1 MRNTIY
7 KNHPDGPA
15 GYLVRNRKTIKF
27 DAVERTTHYN
37 VYPNQL
43 NRLKRVENCIPSNH
57 SPCFLKLP
65 KIPRTVW
72 FSNPNFSVF
81 PCKFKAV
88 ARADVIHFVNLCAA
102 VFSTLFVIVFYF
114 IVISFFFFNMHTNR
128 KSKFSGAT
136 GYLGC
141 SRWNTGLLFER
152 IYSYSF
158 TVNRSLIMY
167 AWCVGL

>member
-1 MRNTIY
+1 MSPHRLFTVFKRTSLTSLIAWEKISKEGEKPKETWVRSTIY

-15 GYLVRNRKTIKF
+15 GYLVRNRKTIKL

-65 KIPRTVW
+65 KQNGANRLIFQPE
-72 FSNPNFSVF
+72 FPVF

-102 VFSTLFVIVFYF
+102 VFSTLFVIVF
-114 IVISFFFFNMHTNR
+114 
-128 KSKFSGAT
+128 
-136 GYLGC
+136 
-141 SRWNTGLLFER
+141 LFHC
-152 IYSYSF
+152 Y
-158 TVNRSLIMY
+158 
-167 AWCVGL
+167 

>member
-1 MRNTIY
+1 MRTIY

-27 DAVERTTHYN
+27 DGVERTTHYN

-65 KIPRTVW
+65 KQNGANRLIFQPE
-72 FSNPNFSVF
+72 FPVF

-102 VFSTLFVIVFYF
+102 VFSTLFVLVFYF

-141 SRWNTGLLFER
+141 SR
-152 IYSYSF
+152 
-158 TVNRSLIMY
+158 
-167 AWCVGL
+167 

>member
-1 MRNTIY
+1 M
-7 KNHPDGPA
+7 H
-15 GYLVRNRKTIKF
+15 NRKTIKF
-27 DAVERTTHYN
+27 DALERITHYN

-65 KIPRTVW
+65 KQNGANRLIFLPEC
-72 FSNPNFSVF
+72 PVF

-102 VFSTLFVIVFYF
+102 VFSTLFVI
-114 IVISFFFFNMHTNR
+114 IFFFFFYRYFFFLNMPGPNR
-128 KSKFSGAT
+128 KCKFSGPT

-141 SRWNTGLLFER
+141 C
-152 IYSYSF
+152 
-158 TVNRSLIMY
+158 M
-167 AWCVGL
+167 

>member
-1 MRNTIY
+1 MSPHRLFTVFKRTSLTSLIAWEKISKEGEKPKETWVRSTIY

-72 FSNPNFSVF
+72 FSNPNFRFSHVNSRPF
-81 PCKFKAV
+81 S
-88 ARADVIHFVNLCAA
+88 RADVIHFVNLCAA

-114 IVISFFFFNMHTNR
+114 IVISFFFQ
-128 KSKFSGAT
+128 
-136 GYLGC
+136 
-141 SRWNTGLLFER
+141 
-152 IYSYSF
+152 
-158 TVNRSLIMY
+158 Y
-167 AWCVGL
+167 AYK